1 MKRSA
6 FGNRS
11 KARTASDKTPA
22 RKDSPRKTSSFKT
35 PSAKSG
41 ERNAPDHKAA
51 AQKAAVRALEKAK
64 RIAART
70 GVKLSEWE
78 DEFLGSV
85 ATRVKTFGRAF
96 ADPEKGDPRAPL
108 SMMQAVKL
116 KEITAKAKG
125 GAPQGGQ
132 PPFRPRF
139 TKKIAAI
146 LSFR

>member
-1 MKRSA
+1 MKRSS

-11 KARTASDKTPA
+11 KPD
-22 RKDSPRKTSSFKT
+22 
-35 PSAKSG
+35 AKKKPL
-41 ERNAPDHKAA
+41 PDRREQAK
-51 AQKAAVRALEKAK
+51 KAAVRALEKAK
-64 RIAART
+64 RAADRA

-125 GAPQGGQ
+125 DKRPSRGAS
-132 PPFRPRF
+132 R
-139 TKKIAAI
+139 KKN
-146 LSFR
+146 SRT

>member
-1 MKRSA
+1 MKRSS

-11 KARTASDKTPA
+11 KARTPSDKPA
-22 RKDSPRKTSSFKT
+22 SREDSPRKTSSFKT
-35 PSAKSG
+35 PSLKAGARK
-41 ERNAPDHKAA
+41 APDHKAA

-96 ADPEKGDPRAPL
+96 ADPEKGDPRSPL

-116 KEITAKAKG
+116 KQITVKAKG
-125 GAPQGGQ
+125 EAKADKRRSG
-132 PPFRPRF
+132 PRSR
-139 TKKIAAI
+139 KK
-146 LSFR
+146 SPRT

>member
-1 MKRSA
+1 MKRSS

-11 KARTASDKTPA
+11 KAPKPSDK
-22 RKDSPRKTSSFKT
+22 DSARKTSSFKT
-35 PSAKSG
+35 PSLKPGARK
-41 ERNAPDHKAA
+41 APDHKAA

-116 KEITAKAKG
+116 KQITSKAKG
-125 GAPQGGQ
+125 EAKGDKRRSGPMK
-132 PPFRPRF
+132 R
-139 TKKIAAI
+139 KKSA
-146 LSFR
+146 RT